1 MQVLTEEQNL
11 TDIANAIRYK
21 KNAPDEKYSPG
32 SMANAIMSIPTE
44 GGGGGGLIPIE
55 TRELALNFAPP
66 PEGEIVDR
74 LDWNAPSGY
83 GYKNVF
89 IKRPES
95 LRQDTVKAG
104 EVIFGVVGTY
114 SGGGGDDD
122 KPADPIDPKQYYR
135 ENRKILFYDKN

>member
-21 KNAPDEKYSPG
+21 KNTPDEKYSPG

-44 GGGGGGLIPIE
+44 GGGGGGGGLIPIE

-66 PEGEIVDR
+66 PEGKIVDR

-89 IKRPES
+89 IKRPE
-95 LRQDTVKAG
+95 
-104 EVIFGVVGTY
+104 
-114 SGGGGDDD
+114 
-122 KPADPIDPKQYYR
+122 
-135 ENRKILFYDKN
+135 